1 MDVDERKKMRE
12 KAIENKIKA
21 YLKTIKGLYF
31 FKEHGGLYGTAGV
44 PDIICCYKGQ
54 FIALEVKA
62 PDGKLTTL
70 QEATIRRIKD
80 ACGIAKVVR
89 SVEDVKI
96 IIGGINETK
105 KI

>member
-12 KAIENKIKA
+12 KVIENKIKA

-44 PDIICCYKGQ
+44 PDIICCYKGL
-54 FIALEVKA
+54 FIALEVKG

-70 QEATIRRIKD
+70 QEATIKRIKD
-80 ACGIAKVVR
+80 AYGIAEVVR
-89 SVEDVKI
+89 SVEDVKT

>member
-1 MDVDERKKMRE
+1 MRE

-21 YLKTIKGLYF
+21 YLKTIDGLYF

-44 PDIICCYKGQ
+44 PDIICCYKGL
-54 FIALEVKA
+54 FIALEVKT
-62 PDGKLTTL
+62 PDGKPTAL
-70 QEATIRRIKD
+70 QDATIKRIRETGGV
-80 ACGIAKVVR
+80 AEVVR
-89 SVEDVKI
+89 SVEDVKT